1 MKTSFHCF
9 QGPLVQIVPA
19 SKENELSANVSNSW
33 QNVIEL
39 TWNQM
44 LRFIHRSAKL
54 RGGKKKANMVKKV
67 KRKRN

>member
-1 MKTSFHCF
+1 
-9 QGPLVQIVPA
+9 
-19 SKENELSANVSNSW
+19 
-33 QNVIEL
+33 
-39 TWNQM
+39 M

>member
-1 MKTSFHCF
+1 M
-9 QGPLVQIVPA
+9 VQIVPA

-54 RGGKKKANMVKKV
+54 RRGKKANMVKKV